1 MRAMN
6 LYDATAPI
14 FAKFLG
20 NLEKWL
26 DKGQALAE
34 AKKFDPQV
42 LVDAR
47 LAPDQWSL
55 KGQIQGA
62 CDTAK
67 YACSK
72 MTGKESPSHPDTE
85 VTLADCRTRIRT
97 VLDYVATFSRDDF
110 NGAEER
116 RVTHLWMRGK
126 AIRGGDYL
134 DHFVLPNFHFHIT
147 TAYEIL
153 RHNGVAL
160 GKEDLLG
167 SLPLID

>member
-1 MRAMN
+1 MN
-6 LYDATAPI
+6 LYDATVPI
-14 FAKFLG
+14 FEKFLG

-26 DKGQALAE
+26 DKAVALAE

-67 YACSK
+67 YAVAK
-72 MTGKESPSHPDTE
+72 LTGKEPPAHPDSE
-85 VTLADCRTRIRT
+85 VTLADCRARIRT
-97 VLDYVATFSRDDF
+97 VLDYVATFSKDDF
-110 NGAEER
+110 AGAEER
-116 RVTHLWMRGK
+116 RCEHKWMRGR
-126 AIRGGDYL
+126 ALRGGDYL

-153 RHNGVAL
+153 RHNGVDL
-160 GKEDLLG
+160 GKMDHLG
-167 SLPLID
+167 SLPFID